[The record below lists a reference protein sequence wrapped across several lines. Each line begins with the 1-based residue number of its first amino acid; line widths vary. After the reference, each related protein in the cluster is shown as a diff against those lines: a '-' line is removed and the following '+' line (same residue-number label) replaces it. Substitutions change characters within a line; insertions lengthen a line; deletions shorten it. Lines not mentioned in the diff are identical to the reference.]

1 MFHVDVRQFPHSAR
15 AFNLTAEQLRA
26 SFLRPWVAGETFE
39 WGERKWAP
47 DRAKITVYE
56 GPELRPDEIGMGRGW
71 ANAAR
76 SGEEVTERVLAEQD
90 QAARGGEPLQT
101 LKHTVRELC
110 ALDPLVL
117 TEVPRLA
124 ADRWPRLRASESLA
138 LAEQAV
144 WELLHERR
152 VSLLSDTAGVQAPVA
167 EEHWRAELLAWSSWS
182 ETESGRPVLRI
193 QPAWGAD
200 PDPGANATVSED
212 G

>member
-1 MFHVDVRQFPHSAR
+1 VFHVELRQFPHSAR
-15 AFNLTAEQLRA
+15 AFNLTTEQLRA

-39 WGERKWAP
+39 WAERKWAP
-47 DRAKITVYE
+47 DRTKMTVYE

-90 QAARGGEPLQT
+90 QAARGGEPLRMLKQT
-101 LKHTVRELC
+101 VAELC
-110 ALDPLVL
+110 AREPLVL

-124 ADRWPRLRASESLA
+124 ADRWPRQRASESLA

-152 VSLLSDTAGVQAPVA
+152 VSLLSDATGVQAPVA
-167 EEHWRAELLAWSSWS
+167 EDHWRDELLAWSSWS
-182 ETESGRPVLRI
+182 ATESGRPVLRI
-193 QPAWGAD
+193 QPASGAE
-200 PDPGANATVSED
+200 PDPGAQAGASGNA
-212 G
+212 